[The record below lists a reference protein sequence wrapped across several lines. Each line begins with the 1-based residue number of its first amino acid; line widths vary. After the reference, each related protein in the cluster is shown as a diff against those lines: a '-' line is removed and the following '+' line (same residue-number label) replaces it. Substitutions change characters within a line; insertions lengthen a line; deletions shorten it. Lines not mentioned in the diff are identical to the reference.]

1 MNYYFMPR
9 IEGLKCSVTLANFPC
24 VEGERPWSLEQ
35 VLHVTW
41 SQDSIW
47 QVRALDTVLPGKSV
61 VCASDELPPELPCD
75 ISPFFF
81 FHPKKL
87 PSTLDRLISSDLM
100 LTSPNWRANIQLSS
114 PTTSTSY
121 QGEYPGSM
129 LGVERGTLLS
139 LGPLVQ
145 LKTGLTSKLIL
156 VNLGAKPGN
165 EIGQIRFAQMRRRKI
180 LHETNV
186 LRNHCNIIDLPTLNC
201 EGSDDPICVFSN
213 DLTGIPIFLT
223 HDLGFKKMS
232 LEHTHPPAEMLVGG
246 DKGKFQKQMKGW
258 WLSKINKHADNN

>member
-9 IEGLKCSVTLANFPC
+9 IEGLKCHVTLANFPC
-24 VEGERPWSLEQ
+24 TEGERPWSLEQ
-35 VLHVTW
+35 VLHVAW
-41 SQDSIW
+41 SDHSLW
-47 QVRALDTVLPGKSV
+47 QVRALDAVSPGESV
-61 VCASDELPPELPCD
+61 VYSCNELPSELPD
-75 ISPFFF
+75 GVSPFLF

-87 PSTLDRLISSDLM
+87 PPTLPQLIISDLM

-129 LGVERGTLLS
+129 LRIEKGTLLS

-145 LKTGLTSKLIL
+145 LKAGLTSKLIL

-165 EIGQIRFAQMRRRKI
+165 EVGQVRFAQMRKQKV
-180 LHETNV
+180 LHETTV
-186 LRNHCNIIDLPTLNC
+186 RRNHCNVIDLSFLNC
-201 EGSDDPICVFSN
+201 DDSDPVCLFSN

-223 HDLGFKKMS
+223 HDLNFTKMS
-232 LEHTHPPAEMLVGG
+232 LEHTHPPAEMLVFG
-246 DKGKFQKQMKGW
+246 DRQKLQKQMKGW
-258 WLSKINKHADNN
+258 WLSKVYKHADDN

>member
-24 VEGERPWSLEQ
+24 VDGERPWSIAQ
-35 VLHVTW
+35 VLHVAW
-41 SQDSIW
+41 SDHSLW
-47 QVRALDTVLPGKSV
+47 QVRALDTVSPGKSAV
-61 VCASDELPPELPCD
+61 YSCNELPSELPD
-75 ISPFFF
+75 DVSPFLF

-87 PSTLDRLISSDLM
+87 PPTLTQLIISDLM

-129 LGVERGTLLS
+129 LGIEKGTLLT
-139 LGPLVQ
+139 LGPLLQ

-165 EIGQIRFAQMRRRKI
+165 EVGRIRFAQMRRRKV
-180 LHETNV
+180 LHETTV
-186 LRNHCNIIDLPTLNC
+186 RRNHCNVIDLSFLNC
-201 EGSDDPICVFSN
+201 DDSDPVCLFSN

-223 HDLGFKKMS
+223 HDLNFTKMS
-232 LEHTHPPAEMLVGG
+232 LEHTHPPTEMLVFGN
-246 DKGKFQKQMKGW
+246 KQKFQKQMKDW
-258 WLSKINKHADNN
+258 WLSKVYKHADNI